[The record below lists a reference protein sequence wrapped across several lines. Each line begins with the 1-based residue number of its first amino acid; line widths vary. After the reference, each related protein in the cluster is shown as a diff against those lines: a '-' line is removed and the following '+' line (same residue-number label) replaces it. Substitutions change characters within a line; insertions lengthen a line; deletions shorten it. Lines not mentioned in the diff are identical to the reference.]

1 MVFIIFIIDIVGIKW
16 FNCGCIDMYFG
27 KFFKILIDSIFKYVE
42 IFLDIFLIKMFF
54 FSVCIWYLFL
64 LIFFGI
70 RGRFWNIFN
79 FCENFLIMYFYIIFS
94 YLILELDN
102 FYFIGYC
109 LKLMFFW
116 IVFLKRWIKFCFCK
130 IWIW

>member
-16 FNCGCIDMYFG
+16 LNCGCIDMYFG

-109 LKLMFFW
+109 L
-116 IVFLKRWIKFCFCK
+116 
-130 IWIW
+130 